1 MPLLVFLS
9 VGLCMPVALAEQGA
23 AEEEGVPS
31 LVVARQAASSGNAC
45 ACNSSYIAGGA
56 GAGSD
61 LAARALAAELA
72 RASEVGG
79 DLARSVLPALAG
91 VEGRLERLL
100 RA

>member
-1 MPLLVFLS
+1 MAAAEARS
-9 VGLCMPVALAEQGA
+9 SALASLRDEQKPCLRSMVRDEQRPCQGA
-23 AEEEGVPS
+23 VAE
-31 LVVARQAASSGNAC
+31 ARALWLTGRVRL
-45 ACNSSYIAGGA
+45 
-56 GAGSD
+56 GSD

-100 RA
+100 RV